1 MNKEVRKLVTSLQR
15 IPDVEVT
22 QGGSGH
28 LLVTKGGEFVVTLSA
43 TPSDP
48 RWRENALA
56 TLRRAGITPGV
67 RPRKHQAPSKVRQV
81 DVRAELVPIR
91 EARQIAEFAR
101 FAQQLGEIRGMRTFK
116 TVASA
121 ESAIGTLLRDKEK
134 GLAPWG
140 WQLVMAAL
148 VEWRRRKPVPEA
160 QLPDMQELPGDVLPR
175 DVVMAQEQTGV
186 KLVIDLNGLTAKLA
200 EFGITLEVR

>member
-1 MNKEVRKLVTSLQR
+1 MNKDVRKLVSSLER
-15 IPDVEVT
+15 IPDVEVA

-67 RPRKHQAPSKVRQV
+67 RPRKHQVPSRVRQI

-121 ESAIGTLLRDKEK
+121 ESAIGTLLRDREK

-148 VEWRRRKPVPEA
+148 VEWRRRKPIDMLPQSAPRGEVEIAKPE
-160 QLPDMQELPGDVLPR
+160 QPEQPG
-175 DVVMAQEQTGV
+175 M
-186 KLVIDLNGLTAKLA
+186 KLVIDLGVLTAKLA
-200 EFGITLEVR
+200 EFGIDVEVR